1 MAELV
6 LTQSGLEKLK
16 EELQHLLKVHIP
28 EVKRRMTIAQQDG
41 DLSENNP
48 FITAREELEV
58 TRFRVAE
65 LKLMIKT
72 ATILKKQDSD
82 SINLGDTVITSI
94 NGKDMTFTVV
104 STLEADPVAKK
115 ISEESPL
122 GKAVLGKKPGE
133 TAVLVT
139 PNGNQDIKI
148 ISKK

>member
-6 LTQSGLEKLK
+6 LTQSGLEKLR

-28 EVKRRMTIAQQDG
+28 EVKKRMTIAQQDG

-72 ATILKKQDSD
+72 ATVMKKQDSE
-82 SINLGDTVITSI
+82 SINLGDTVVISI
-94 NGKDMTFTVV
+94 NGKEMTFTVV
-104 STLEADPVAKK
+104 STLEADPVTKM
-115 ISEESPL
+115 ISEESPI
-122 GKAVLGKKPGE
+122 GKAIIGKKPGE
-133 TAVLVT
+133 PAILVT